1 MSFYTIML
9 SILYVFSPYF
19 NFTITANY
27 LVSDRALQ
35 KAETI
40 SFASDFLE
48 SNAQKPFSEKSEG

>member
-1 MSFYTIML
+1 MRFGVAASKEFFD
-9 SILYVFSPYF
+9 VA
-19 NFTITANY
+19 TANHL